1 MNLDVLFDASTGAD
15 GSAGGGTSQA
25 GRVDVPRLA
34 EVLDGLGHIGRVA
47 TIRGWG
53 HAHQEKLYEAVSD
66 FKPLGLAD
74 FVPDDVE
81 PMVEVIHW
89 GKNSLPAFTHFKKRF
104 CKGTTQGE
112 LWGYNDNGESSH
124 QFATGPGY
132 FVVHAPERPD
142 ALTSEVDIDYRKLP
156 PSKPDNW
163 PPIKPNEAGLSR
175 FIYAGMTDV
184 MRGISKHVT
193 IGRALKGGQFMDAY
207 FVLCRDDGPVPK

>member
-1 MNLDVLFDASTGAD
+1 MNLDVLFDGEL
-15 GSAGGGTSQA
+15 
-25 GRVDVPRLA
+25 DVHRLA
-34 EVLDGLGHIGRVA
+34 EVLDGLGHIGRVD

-53 HAHQEKLYEAVSD
+53 HAHQEKLYEAVKG
-66 FKPLGLAD
+66 FRPLGLAD
-74 FVPDDVE
+74 FVPDEVE

-104 CKGTTQGE
+104 CKSKDQQGE
-112 LWGYNDNGESSH
+112 LWGYNDNSETAH

-132 FVVHAPERPD
+132 FVVHKPERAD
-142 ALTSEVDIDYRKLP
+142 ALESEIDIDYRKLP
-156 PSKPDNW
+156 SAKPDAW

-184 MRGISKHVT
+184 MRGVSRHVT

-207 FVLCRDDGPVPK
+207 FVLCREGT

>member
-1 MNLDVLFDASTGAD
+1 MNLDVLFEGELDVR
-15 GSAGGGTSQA
+15 
-25 GRVDVPRLA
+25 RVA

-53 HAHQEKLYEAVSD
+53 HAHQEQLYEAVSD

-74 FVPDDVE
+74 FVPEDVE

-104 CKGTTQGE
+104 CKPKSDGNTQGE

-142 ALTSEVDIDYRKLP
+142 ALASEIDIDYRKLP

-184 MRGISKHVT
+184 MRGVSKHVS

-207 FVLCRDDGPVPK
+207 FVLCRDDGK